1 MILSSLPPRVRIVEV
16 APRDGLQ
23 NEPDLVSTES
33 KVAFIDLLSET
44 GVTEVEVSSF
54 VSPKRVPQLA
64 SAEEVFRR
72 IRRRPGVLYSALVPN
87 EIGLDRALAA
97 GVSRVSV
104 FTSASES
111 FSRCNINA
119 SIATSIERFRPVA
132 TRARAARLGL
142 RGYVSTAF
150 HCPFEGPVAPAA
162 VAEVVRLLLDL
173 GVDEVSLGDT
183 IGAAVPSEVERL
195 LDALD
200 GVIAR
205 ERIALHLHD
214 TRGTGLANALIGLQ
228 RQVAI
233 FDTSAGGLGGCPFA
247 PGATGNLATED
258 LVYMLRGLGVEC
270 GIDLAALERAS
281 DSAEQALGRP
291 LPSRVRRA
299 GPLRPRPLPGTG
311 TPRGTLPAPRCG

>member
-1 MILSSLPPRVRIVEV
+1 MILSSLPRQVRIVEV

-23 NEPDLVSTES
+23 NEPDVVSVEA

-44 GVTEVEVSSF
+44 GVSEVEVSSF
-54 VSPKRVPQLA
+54 VSPRRVPQLA
-64 SAEEVFRR
+64 SADEVFRR
-72 IRRRPGVLYSALVPN
+72 IRRRPGVVYSALVPN
-87 EIGLDRALAA
+87 ERGLDRALAA
-97 GVSRVSV
+97 GVGRVSV

-111 FSRCNINA
+111 FSRRNINT
-119 SIATSIERFRPVA
+119 SIAESIERFRPVA
-132 TRARAARLGL
+132 ARVRAARLEL

-173 GVDEVSLGDT
+173 GVDQVSLGDT
-183 IGAAVPSEVERL
+183 IGAAVPSEVDRL

-200 GVIAR
+200 GVIAL
-205 ERIALHLHD
+205 EQIALHLHD
-214 TRGTGLANALIGLQ
+214 TRGTGLANALLGLQ
-228 RQVAI
+228 RGIAI

-258 LVYMLRGLGVEC
+258 LVYLLHGLGVEC
-270 GIDLAALERAS
+270 GIDPEALERAS
-281 DSAEQALGRP
+281 DSVERALGRP

-299 GPLRPRPLPGTG
+299 GPLRPRPLSGIG
-311 TPRGTLPAPRCG
+311 ASRGNCSVPPTR